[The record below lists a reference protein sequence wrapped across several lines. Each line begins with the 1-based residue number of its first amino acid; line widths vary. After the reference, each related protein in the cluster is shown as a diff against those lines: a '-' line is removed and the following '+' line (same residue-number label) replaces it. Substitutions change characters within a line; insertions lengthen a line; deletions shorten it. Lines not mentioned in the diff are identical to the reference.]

1 MKTKFIIRS
10 LLAVACSYVSNV
22 VASTITLAPGTNPQ
36 PIGRS
41 GAGQSYTLDLS
52 LSDWLLGSGNTKLGS
67 SITYTTTA
75 AAVTDTSYPNFTYF
89 NGTSPTSATDENSY
103 YRLTSSSP
111 LNIFI
116 PLPQGSG
123 QVSLWIGNQVNN
135 NLSSFTAN
143 FPDTPATDFSTL
155 FGGSF
160 ASPTSE
166 KWLLNYDSSVAQ
178 TMTVT
183 ITTGSGSNNS
193 GFFAVAVSQVPE
205 PSTFLF
211 GLIGL
216 AGLLCRR
223 PPNVRNA

>member
-22 VASTITLAPGTNPQ
+22 VASTITLAPGTNPE

-41 GAGQSYTLDLS
+41 GAGQSYTLDPS
-52 LSDWLLGSGNTKLGS
+52 LSDWLLGSGNKKLGGS
-67 SITYTTTA
+67 MTYTTTA
-75 AAVTDTSYPNFTYF
+75 AAVTNTDFPNFTYS

-123 QVSLWIGNQVNN
+123 QLSLWLGNQLNN
-135 NLSSFTAN
+135 NLNSFTAD
-143 FPDTPATDFSTL
+143 FPDTPGTDFSTF
-155 FGGSF
+155 FGGAF

-166 KWLLNYDSSVAQ
+166 QWHLNYDSSVAQ

-183 ITTGSGSNNS
+183 ITTGNNNGNA
-193 GFFAVAVSQVPE
+193 GFLAVAVSQVPE

-216 AGLLCRR
+216 AGVLFRR
-223 PPNVRNA
+223 PRNARNA